1 VVFLW
6 SKAPK
11 SDIILAMENTNNKL
25 SETQQI
31 QALQEKIAALE
42 NKNTSLE
49 DKNTKLEDKNAEL
62 EARVNWFEE
71 HFRLNQHRLYGS
83 SSEKNVNSEQMTLF
97 NEAEALNDVKPESP
111 EPTIEEISYT
121 RKKKQKGHKEE
132 LLKNLPV
139 ETIEY
144 KLAETE
150 QICGTCGEALHEMS
164 KEITK
169 ELKIIPP
176 QVSVVEHVRYV
187 YSCRNCEKTGI
198 ETKVVTAPMPRR
210 ALPGSIAS
218 ADTIAYTMVQKYM
231 YGMPLNRQEQSWKQ
245 LDVDISRQTMANWLI
260 SASNRWLTI
269 IYDRMKEKLLEYDII
284 CADETTVQV
293 LNEPGRAAESTS
305 YMWLYRTGRDGPPMA
320 MLEYQTTRAKKH
332 PERFLKGFKGYLCT
346 DAYQSYEGLDGVIN
360 VFCNAHARRKFDE
373 ALKSLPK
380 EAADKNC
387 VAQEGLNFFEE
398 LYKIEKVLHDV
409 SPQERY
415 ERRLEKSKP
424 LLDKF
429 YQWLKYQRPRV
440 TPKSTTGQAINYCIN
455 HWDSLSGYLNDGRLY
470 IDNNNSER
478 SMKSFAVLRKNFLF
492 CNTQSG
498 ATASA
503 VIFSIIETAKEN
515 NLKPFEYL
523 KYLFETLPNI
533 DTNSLNEVD
542 KVLPWYEYLPQDCKL
557 NKK

>member
-1 VVFLW
+1 M
-6 SKAPK
+6 KN
-11 SDIILAMENTNNKL
+11 INNKL
-25 SETQQI
+25 AETQQI
-31 QALQEKIAALE
+31 QALQDKIAALE
-42 NKNTSLE
+42 NKNINLE
-49 DKNTKLEDKNAEL
+49 NQNANLQNKNTNLENKNAEL
-62 EARVNWFEE
+62 TTKLNWFEE

-83 SSEKNVNSEQMTLF
+83 SSEKTVNPEQMTLF
-97 NEAEALNDVKPESP
+97 NEAEALSDVKPQP
-111 EPTIEEISYT
+111 LEPTIEDISYT

-132 LLKNLPV
+132 MLKDLPC

-144 KLAETE
+144 KLPENE
-150 QICGTCGEALHEMS
+150 QTCDTCGEDLHEMS
-164 KEITK
+164 KEITR

-198 ETKVVTAPMPRR
+198 KTNVVTAPMPKR

-231 YGMPLNRQEQSWKQ
+231 YGIPLNRQEQSWKQ

-269 IYDRMKEKLLEYDII
+269 VYDRMRQKLLEYDII

-293 LNEPGRAAESTS
+293 LNEPGRAAETTS

-320 MLEYQTTRAKKH
+320 LLEYQTTRARKH
-332 PERFLKGFKGYLCT
+332 AKRFLGDFKGYLCT
-346 DAYQSYEGLDGVIN
+346 DAYQSYEGLDRVIN

-387 VAQEGLNFFEE
+387 VAKEGLKFFEE

-409 SPQERY
+409 STEERY
-415 ERRLEKSKP
+415 EKRLEKSKP
-424 LLDKF
+424 ILEKF
-429 YQWLKYQRPRV
+429 YDWIKYQRPRV
-440 TPKSTTGQAINYCIN
+440 TPKSSTGQAINYCIN
-455 HWDSLSGYLNDGRLY
+455 HWDKLNGYLLDGRLY

-498 ATASA
+498 ATSSA

-523 KYLFETLPNI
+523 KYLLKTLPNI
-533 DTNSLNEVD
+533 DINDTGEIDRL
-542 KVLPWYEYLPQDCKL
+542 LPWAEQIPEGCKL

>member
-1 VVFLW
+1 MV
-6 SKAPK
+6 
-11 SDIILAMENTNNKL
+11 
-25 SETQQI
+25 
-31 QALQEKIAALE
+31 ALE
-42 NKNTSLE
+42 NKNTNLE
-49 DKNTKLEDKNAEL
+49 NQNANLENKNTNLENKNAEL
-62 EARVNWFEE
+62 TTKLNWFEE

-83 SSEKNVNSEQMTLF
+83 SSEKTARSEQMTLF
-97 NEAEALNDVKPESP
+97 NEAEALSDVKPQPP
-111 EPTIEEISYT
+111 EPTIEDISYT

-132 LLKNLPV
+132 MLKELPC

-144 KLAETE
+144 KLSEDE
-150 QICGTCGEALHEMS
+150 RVCNTCGEALHEMS

-198 ETKVVTAPMPRR
+198 KTNVVTASMPKR

-231 YGMPLNRQEQSWKQ
+231 YGIPLNRQEQSWKQ

-269 IYDRMKEKLLEYDII
+269 VYDRMRQKLLEYDII

-293 LNEPGRAAESTS
+293 LNEPGRAAETTS

-320 MLEYQTTRAKKH
+320 LLEYQTTRARKH
-332 PERFLKGFKGYLCT
+332 AKRFLGDFKGYLCT
-346 DAYQSYEGLDGVIN
+346 DAYQSYDGLDGVIN
-360 VFCNAHARRKFDE
+360 IFCNAHARRKFDE

-387 VAQEGLNFFEE
+387 VAKEGLKFFEE
-398 LYKIEKVLHDV
+398 LYKIEKVLHNV
-409 SPQERY
+409 SPEERY
-415 ERRLEKSKP
+415 EKRLEKSKP
-424 LLDKF
+424 ILDKF
-429 YQWLKYQRPRV
+429 YEWLKYQRPRV
-440 TPKSTTGQAINYCIN
+440 TPKSTIGQAINYCIN
-455 HWDSLSGYLNDGRLY
+455 HMDNLAGYLKDGRLY

-492 CNTQSG
+492 CNTQNG

-523 KYLFETLPNI
+523 KYLLEALPNI
-533 DTNSLNEVD
+533 DTNSLDEID
-542 KVLPWYEYLPQDCKL
+542 RLLPWSEHIPEGCKL